1 MFFHRL
7 AEDHGPARERRMPNP
22 HPTDERSLTML
33 PLPPIRI
40 TPKRSMRDW
49 IKRVDSYTLWA
60 FNPDI
65 LLSRRGSAT
74 PTANVEQRTS

>member
-1 MFFHRL
+1 
-7 AEDHGPARERRMPNP
+7 
-22 HPTDERSLTML
+22 ML

-65 LLSRRGSAT
+65 LLSRRGSST
-74 PTANVEQRTS
+74 PTAKAVERTS